1 MSTNK
6 MNKNI
11 KSLNLREKDPFLKRE
26 KQRYE
31 HPLPSR
37 EWIIELLEQ
46 KGVPSKI
53 EVLARE
59 LSITEEEYEFFERR
73 LKAMARD
80 GQVLINRRGAVCAAD
95 KLDLVKCRVEAH
107 KDGFGSYRSRPPK
120 TAILSYM
127 NAKCAASCTAT
138 S

>member
-1 MSTNK
+1 

-80 GQVLINRRGAVCAAD
+80 GQVLINRRGA
-95 KLDLVKCRVEAH
+95 
-107 KDGFGSYRSRPPK
+107 
-120 TAILSYM
+120 I
-127 NAKCAASCTAT
+127 
-138 S
+138 

>member
-1 MSTNK
+1 

-95 KLDLVKCRVEAH
+95 
-107 KDGFGSYRSRPPK
+107 
-120 TAILSYM
+120 
-127 NAKCAASCTAT
+127 
-138 S
+138 

>member
-80 GQVLINRRGAVCAAD
+80 GQVLINRRGAVW
-95 KLDLVKCRVEAH
+95 RGGQI
-107 KDGFGSYRSRPPK
+107 GFS
-120 TAILSYM
+120 
-127 NAKCAASCTAT
+127 
-138 S
+138 